1 MNHILKEVYEEI
13 WEELDGAEDYA
24 KRAATLKHEHP
35 DIARLYNDMSH
46 QEMMHANALSDE
58 AARMLRDHHMTEGD
72 KAIHD
77 FVREMQ
83 VEKGNRVK
91 QYQAQYK

>member
-1 MNHILKEVYEEI
+1 MGHIIKDIYEEI
-13 WEELDGAEDYA
+13 WEELDGAEHYA
-24 KRAATLKHEHP
+24 KRAATLKHDYPEL
-35 DIARLYNDMSH
+35 ARLYASMSE
-46 QEMMHANALSDE
+46 QEMHHSNALADE
-58 AARMLRDHHMTEGD
+58 SARMQKNGMSEGD
-72 KAIHD
+72 KAIHN